1 MKKRV
6 LAVGLCIAMLLSG
19 CSGGSTGTSP
29 EGKETT
35 GAASSKAGKTSLVM
49 STSAGEPANL
59 HPYNTSNLGVKNA
72 VCGTIFETLVRIG
85 MDGSTLEPCL
95 AESWEYGD
103 DNLSLTFHLRKGVH
117 FHDGEE
123 MKASDVV
130 FTMGVWGESSKIK
143 ATVSAIDFA
152 NVKAED
158 DYTVYVPL
166 KVADSGLLANLADM
180 QNMCVIVGEKSWN
193 DLGEE
198 FQNRP
203 VGTGPYKFKEWMQ
216 GDRIEL
222 ERFDDYWE
230 GTPALET
237 VTIRYINELSQ
248 AMIELETGGV
258 DAVMESNSADVQR
271 VQNGETQGL
280 KVISSEGTS
289 LRANNLNFNHNSTYM
304 SNVLVRKAI
313 ACAIDKNAI
322 CNIIWPIEGN
332 TNVSVLTKDTWGYN
346 AALEEDPYAY
356 DLERAKQ
363 YMAEAGYEQ
372 GFTVKLLTDSR
383 SYHTQTAEAVQNMLS
398 QINIKVEIETL
409 ELAAQKDQYLLKGEG
424 YDMYLLDL
432 VFSNMDPL
440 YGLYRSS
447 HPQFSVP
454 NSSQYTYYT
463 GDHAQEY
470 GALLDKIMVEFDET
484 KKQELTYELQ
494 DLFLEDMIWVSI
506 CSKEPLALAVEGL
519 QGTCIRGNGQ
529 LAIDYQTHF
538 E

>member
-1 MKKRV
+1 MKKRF
-6 LAVGLCIAMLLSG
+6 LALGLCVAMLLSG
-19 CSGGSTGTSP
+19 CSGGGQAQDENGSG
-29 EGKETT
+29 
-35 GAASSKAGKTSLVM
+35 GAGGEAKTSLVM

-59 HPYNTSNLGVKNA
+59 HPFNTSNLGVKNA
-72 VCGTIFETLVRIG
+72 VCGTIFETLVRVG

-95 AESWEYGD
+95 AESWEFAED
-103 DNLSLTFHLRKGVH
+103 DMSVTFHLREGVK

-130 FTMGVWGESSKIK
+130 FTISLWNEYAKVR
-143 ATVSAIDFA
+143 ATVSSIDFE
-152 NVKAED
+152 NVQALD
-158 DYTVYVPL
+158 DYTVFIPLTVP
-166 KVADSGLLANLADM
+166 DSGLLANLADM
-180 QNMCVIVGEKSWN
+180 QNMCVIVGEKSWTS
-193 DLGEE
+193 LGDA
-198 FQNRP
+198 FQNQP

-258 DAVMESNSADVQR
+258 DAIMEANSADVLR

-280 KVISSEGTS
+280 KVISSEGSS
-289 LRANNLNFNHNSTYM
+289 LRANNLNFNHNSEYM
-304 SNVLVRKAI
+304 GNVLVRKAI
-313 ACAIDKNAI
+313 ACAIDKTAI
-322 CNIIWPIEGN
+322 CNIIWPVEG
-332 TNVSVLTKDTWGYN
+332 TPNVSPLTKDTWGFN
-346 AALEEDPYAY
+346 PALEENDPYGY
-356 DLERAKQ
+356 DLNRAKA
-363 YMAEAGYEQ
+363 YLAEAGYAD
-372 GFTVKLLTDSR
+372 GFTAKLLTDSR
-383 SYHTQTAEAVQNMLS
+383 SYHTQTAEAIQNMLG
-398 QINIKVEIETL
+398 QIGITVEVETL

-432 VFSNMDPL
+432 VYSNLDPL

-447 HPQFSVP
+447 HPQFSVQ
-454 NSSQYTYYT
+454 NSSQYLYYT
-463 GDHAQEY
+463 EDHAQEY
-470 GALLDKIMVEFDET
+470 GDLLDAIMVEFDED
-484 KKQELTYELQ
+484 KKRELTYEMQ

-506 CSKEPLALAVEGL
+506 CSKESLALSVDNLE
-519 QGTCIRGNGQ
+519 GTCVRGNGQ